1 MQSSAEA
8 VYVLY
13 NMLYETTFLES
24 AFDDRGC
31 CSQAIY
37 TEFRS
42 PYGAGYPVTMPDS
55 FGDFLFVENDRTEAP
70 ATHAIAL
77 VLM

>member
-1 MQSSAEA
+1 M
-8 VYVLY
+8 Y
-13 NMLYETTFLES
+13 NMSYETTFLES
-24 AFDDRGC
+24 GFDGGC
-31 CSQAIY
+31 YSQAIY